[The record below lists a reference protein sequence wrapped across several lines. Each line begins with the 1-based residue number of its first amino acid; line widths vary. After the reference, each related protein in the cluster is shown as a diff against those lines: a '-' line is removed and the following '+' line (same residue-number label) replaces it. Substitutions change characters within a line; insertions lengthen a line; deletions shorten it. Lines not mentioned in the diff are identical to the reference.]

1 MNIFEIM
8 LLLIGSAVS
17 GAGAV
22 ALFRANQTLKRLG
35 SK

>member
-8 LLLIGSAVS
+8 LLLAGLAVS
-17 GAGAV
+17 GAGVV
-22 ALFRANQTLKRLG
+22 ALLRARQTLKTLG